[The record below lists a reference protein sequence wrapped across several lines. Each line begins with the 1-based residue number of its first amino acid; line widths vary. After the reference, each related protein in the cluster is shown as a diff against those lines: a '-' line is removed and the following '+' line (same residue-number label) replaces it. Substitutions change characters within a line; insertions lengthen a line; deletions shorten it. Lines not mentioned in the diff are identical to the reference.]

1 MTPAGH
7 RGVPYAAALALL
19 AGITVA
25 TAAWSGLGPLAVTT
39 QGARAA
45 EVVAEVTE
53 LDPSL
58 LGSDGRY
65 TILFLGSD
73 KRCRKMHSRLG
84 AERCSSL
91 ESNVAAASAGGAPA
105 SALYPYIW
113 SRAAD
118 AKLNKKG
125 PFNRAGT
132 ERTDVMT
139 LLTVN
144 PETGEAAALS
154 IPRDMENFPL
164 KPSLAGSFCRPGQTR
179 FNSKVNALFVYAQL
193 CMKKTPDLRAW
204 ERSSLAAEKV
214 RENIADAFKIEID
227 DWVLTTFGTAD
238 ILGATLDTLAPGQ
251 TLVHLDD
258 ESRFAACRTHRL
270 RTGNKRSIDRSL
282 RSNAKYGD
290 LLFLRPGSADKRGD
304 KRLYSSAWAYANC
317 REPGS
322 KSNARTTSPYFVPG
336 SCPVTGKSAEGCI
349 FDIPSNLWTGFARA
363 RKYDG
368 DTSRIR
374 RAQRILSAITL
385 RVIDAGSGVASALAA
400 LASMRW
406 YAWGSRNAAGVDWNL
421 GPALVRGSIAPGDVA
436 TIFSYV
442 ATARKE
448 LAAGPDDPEG
458 WRSMLLLGQTVTPP
472 GGRRCR
478 IAGASLFEASDSKSR
493 LKCTRDWVATEF
505 GAVAP

>member
-25 TAAWSGLGPLAVTT
+25 TAAWSGIGPLAVTT

-65 TILFLGSD
+65 TLLFLGSD
-73 KRCRKMHSRLG
+73 KRCRKMRSPLG

-113 SRAAD
+113 SPAAD
-118 AKLNKKG
+118 AKLKE
-125 PFNRAGT
+125 PSNRAGT

-164 KPSLAGSFCRPGQTR
+164 KPSLSSSFCRPGQTR

-214 RENIADAFKIEID
+214 RENLAYALNIEID

-258 ESRFAACRTHRL
+258 KSRFASCRTNRI
-270 RTGNKRSIDRSL
+270 RTGNKMSYDDGNIS
-282 RSNAKYGD
+282 SNAKYGD
-290 LLFLRPGSADKRGD
+290 LLFLRPGSVDRFWKG
-304 KRLYSSAWAYANC
+304 SGWNHANC
-317 REPGS
+317 REPGTKKTERS
-322 KSNARTTSPYFVPG
+322 TSPNFIAGSCSTTSG
-336 SCPVTGKSAEGCI
+336 SADGCI
-349 FDIPSNLWTGFARA
+349 FDVPSNLWTGFARA

-368 DTSRIR
+368 DKSRIR
-374 RAQRILSAITL
+374 RAQRILSAISL
-385 RVIDAGSGVASALAA
+385 RVIDAGSEVASALAA

-406 YAWGSRNAAGVDWNL
+406 YAWAGRTVGGVVKDWNL

-442 ATARKE
+442 ATAREE
-448 LAAGPDDPEG
+448 LAAGPDDPGG
-458 WRSMLLLGQTVTPP
+458 WRSMLLLGQTVTLP
-472 GGRRCR
+472 GGRQCR
-478 IAGASLFEASDSKSR
+478 IAGASRFGANDFSSR
-493 LKCTRDWVATEF
+493 LTCTRSWVATEF
-505 GAVAP
+505 GAVGP

>member
-7 RGVPYAAALALL
+7 RGVPYVAALALL

-91 ESNVAAASAGGAPA
+91 ESNVATASAGGAPA

-113 SRAAD
+113 SPAAD
-118 AKLNKKG
+118 AKLKE
-125 PFNRAGT
+125 PSNRAGT

-164 KPSLAGSFCRPGQTR
+164 KPSLSSSFCRPGQTR

-193 CMKKTPDLRAW
+193 CMKKTPNLRAW

-214 RENIADAFKIEID
+214 RENFAYAFNIEID

-238 ILGATLDTLAPGQ
+238 ILGATLDTLAPGS

-258 ESRFAACRTHRL
+258 KSRFASCRTNRI
-270 RTGNKRSIDRSL
+270 RTGNKMSYDDGNIS
-282 RSNAKYGD
+282 SNAKYGD
-290 LLFLRPGSADKRGD
+290 LLFLRPGSVDRFWKG
-304 KRLYSSAWAYANC
+304 SGWNHANC
-317 REPGS
+317 REPGTRATERS
-322 KSNARTTSPYFVPG
+322 TSPNFIAGSCSTTSA
-336 SCPVTGKSAEGCI
+336 SADGCI
-349 FDIPSNLWTGFARA
+349 FDVPSNLWTGFSRA

-368 DTSRIR
+368 DGSRIR

-406 YAWGSRNAAGVDWNL
+406 YAWAGRTVAGVVKDWNL

-442 ATARKE
+442 ATAREE
-448 LAAGPDDPEG
+448 LAAGPDALEG
-458 WRSMLLLGQTVTPP
+458 WRSMLLLGQTVTLP
-472 GGRRCR
+472 GGRQCR
-478 IAGASLFEASDSKSR
+478 IAGASRFGANDFSSR
-493 LKCTRDWVATEF
+493 LTCTRAWAATEF
-505 GAVAP
+505 GAVGP

>member
-25 TAAWSGLGPLAVTT
+25 TAAWSGIGPLAVTT

-214 RENIADAFKIEID
+214 RENLAYAFQIEID

-238 ILGATLDTLAPGQ
+238 ILGAKLDTLAPGS

-258 ESRFAACRTHRL
+258 KSRFASCRTNRI
-270 RTGNKRSIDRSL
+270 RTGNNMSYDDGNIS
-282 RSNAKYGD
+282 SNAKYGD
-290 LLFLRPGSADKRGD
+290 LLFLRPGNVDRKGSG
-304 KRLYSSAWAYANC
+304 WNYANC
-317 REPGS
+317 REPGTKKRVRS
-322 KSNARTTSPYFVPG
+322 TSPNFIVGSCSTTSA
-336 SCPVTGKSAEGCI
+336 SADGCI
-349 FDIPSNLWTGFARA
+349 FNVPSNLWTGFARA

-374 RAQRILSAITL
+374 RAQRILSAISL

-406 YAWGSRNAAGVDWNL
+406 YAWGSRNAAGVVKDWNL

-442 ATARKE
+442 ATAREE
-448 LAAGPDDPEG
+448 LAAGPDDPDG

-478 IAGASLFEASDSKSR
+478 IAGASLFGANNFSSR

>member
-164 KPSLAGSFCRPGQTR
+164 KPSLAGSFCRPGQKR

-214 RENIADAFKIEID
+214 RENLAYAFQIEID

-238 ILGATLDTLAPGQ
+238 ILGAKLDTLAPGS

-258 ESRFAACRTHRL
+258 KSRFASCRTNRI
-270 RTGNKRSIDRSL
+270 RTGNNMSYDDGNIS
-282 RSNAKYGD
+282 SNAKYGD
-290 LLFLRPGSADKRGD
+290 LLFLRPGNVDRKGSG
-304 KRLYSSAWAYANC
+304 WNYANC
-317 REPGS
+317 REPGTKKTVRS
-322 KSNARTTSPYFVPG
+322 TSPNFIAGSCSTTSA
-336 SCPVTGKSAEGCI
+336 SADGCI
-349 FDIPSNLWTGFARA
+349 FNVPSNLWTGFARA

-374 RAQRILSAITL
+374 RAQRILSAISL

-406 YAWGSRNAAGVDWNL
+406 YAWGSRNAAGVVKDWNL

-442 ATARKE
+442 ATAREE
-448 LAAGPDDPEG
+448 LAAGPDDPDG

-493 LKCTRDWVATEF
+493 RTCTRDWVATEF
-505 GAVAP
+505 GAVGP